1 MKLFKLLSQDWAVE
15 LRAAQQILIQFA
27 RLKSSQ
33 PIEGLG
39 GVKELDGEKD
49 TNRSPLAGFH
59 AGKRLR
65 RREAVRGTA
74 SFRQLD
80 VI

>member
-49 TNRSPLAGFH
+49 TIVAVPLGNGSSAEAG
-59 AGKRLR
+59 GGSGGRTR
-65 RREAVRGTA
+65 RCSWPRT
-74 SFRQLD
+74 
-80 VI
+80 